1 MMETIDW
8 TGAMDRNREALLRVV
23 DALFAMVGLV
33 EGRGLGSDPRTA
45 TLPRCTRNAVLRILR
60 PAEAA
65 VRRLIL
71 IAARGVKAT
80 VRPPDR
86 KARNRHR
93 VIRGPRIK
101 SGSDAPR
108 SATRSTAD
116 TVPSLPLVDYLKRFD
131 FGPPRRRP
139 KGVPRISVIGV
150 TEPRPIPGIALPS
163 PDDELDAARICR
175 RLRALKRALDDL
187 PGQAKRFARWRA
199 RRDAGLLRSPR
210 LSPLR
215 PGWPPGF
222 RKRPVHEIDHVL
234 RECHALAWKVWEAPD
249 SS

>member
-33 EGRGLGSDPRTA
+33 EGRGLGSDPAIA

-65 VRRLIL
+65 VRRLVV

-80 VRPPDR
+80 IRPAHR
-86 KARNRHR
+86 KAQNAHR
-93 VIRGPRIK
+93 VIRGPRVK
-101 SGSDAPR
+101 TGNDALR
-108 SATRSTAD
+108 TVSRSTAN
-116 TVPSLPLVDYLKRFD
+116 TAPSLPLVDSLKRFD

-150 TEPRPIPGIALPS
+150 TEPRPIPEIALPS
-163 PDDELDAARICR
+163 PDDELDAACICR

-222 RKRPVHEIDHVL
+222 CKRPVHEIDHVL
-234 RECHALAWKVWEAPD
+234 RECHALAWTVWEVPD